1 MKSMLK
7 VFAAFLLL
15 FLIACGGNTP
25 SDVAEQAYSY
35 MKDGEY
41 AKCVELMYSDTEN
54 ADEYEAGAKMMEGLL
69 QASYEKI
76 KAKNGGIKSYEVVSE
91 DLSEDGEEAVVSMK
105 VTYEDNSVEDEDM
118 KLKKNKDGDW
128 KLYMGK

>member
-1 MKSMLK
+1 MKSLLK
-7 VFAAFLLL
+7 VFAAFSL
-15 FLIACGGNTP
+15 FLLVACGGNTP
-25 SDVAEQAYSY
+25 SAVAEKAYGY

-54 ADEYEAGAKMMEGLL
+54 SEEYEAGAKMMEGML
-69 QASYEKI
+69 QASYEKA

-91 DLSEDGEEAVVSMK
+91 ELSEDGEEAVVNMK
-105 VTYEDNSVEDEDM
+105 VTYEDGSVDDEDM

-128 KLYMGK
+128 KLYLGK